1 MSYAIDLGGRR
12 ALVTGAG
19 QGVGEAIAATLA
31 RAGAEVLVND
41 LVGERAESVVELIR
55 AEGGTARAVP
65 FDVTDGDMVA
75 ARFGKAGGVDILVN
89 NAGNAGGDSW
99 PGMVPFAMSRPSDW
113 RPFLEVNLF
122 GVMHCVHAALPSM
135 IEKRWGRIITIIS
148 DAGRIGGANTAAYA
162 AAKAGAAALTR
173 SVAQEVGRHG
183 ITANNVSLGTMR
195 TPLTEPRWVQVEDP
209 AKDPQLQAYLV
220 RRPGLPSDV
229 AGLVTFLA
237 GDGAEWITGQTYPVN
252 GGYSFAL

>member
-1 MSYAIDLGGRR
+1 MGLVQNKV
-12 ALVTGAG
+12 ALVTGGA
-19 QGVGEAIAATLA
+19 QGIGAAIVERLA
-31 RAGAEVLVND
+31 
-41 LVGERAESVVELIR
+41 
-55 AEGGTARAVP
+55 AEGANVAVVDINAEKAAETAGRAAQAGVTAKSYP
-65 FDVTDGDMVA
+65 VDVASTEAVSKLVEQVLKD
-75 ARFGKAGGVDILVN
+75 GGVDILVN

-135 IEKRWGRIITIIS
+135 IERRWGRIITIIS
-148 DAGRIGGANTAAYA
+148 DAGRVGGANTAAYA

-183 ITANNVSLGTMR
+183 ITANNISLGTMR
-195 TPLTEPRWVQVEDP
+195 TPLTEARWAQVEEP

-229 AGLVTFLA
+229 SGLVTFLA
-237 GDGAEWITGQTYPVN
+237 GDGAEWITGQTYTVN